1 MRRGTTPTLILEMP
15 AEIPVKD
22 LDEAVL
28 SVEQRNK
35 EVIEKR
41 LSEMT
46 IDEATNTMEIM
57 LMQEE
62 TLLLQDSRIADVQLK
77 VKLADGSV
85 IASDVIRVPVSE
97 ILNEEVI

>member
-22 LDEAVL
+22 FEEAVL

-35 EVIEKR
+35 IVIEKR

-46 IDEATNTMEIM
+46 IDEAANTMEVV
-57 LMQEE
+57 LTQEE
-62 TLLLQDSRIADVQLK
+62 TLLLQDSRVADVQVK
-77 VKLADGSV
+77 VKFTDGSV
-85 IASDVIRVPVSE
+85 IASEVIRVPVSE

>member
-1 MRRGTTPTLILEMP
+1 MRRGTTPTLVLEMP

-22 LDEAVL
+22 LSELVL
-28 SVEQRNK
+28 SIQQKNK

-41 LSEMT
+41 LFDMSVDEM
-46 IDEATNTMEIM
+46 ANTLEVM

-62 TLLLQDSRIADVQLK
+62 TLLLQDSRIADVQVK
-77 VKLADGSV
+77 VKLADDSV
-85 IASDVIRVPVSE
+85 IASEVIRVPVGE

>member
-35 EVIEKR
+35 KVIEKR

-46 IDEATNTMEIM
+46 IDEAANTMEIM

-62 TLLLQDSRIADVQLK
+62 TLLLQDFRIADVQLK